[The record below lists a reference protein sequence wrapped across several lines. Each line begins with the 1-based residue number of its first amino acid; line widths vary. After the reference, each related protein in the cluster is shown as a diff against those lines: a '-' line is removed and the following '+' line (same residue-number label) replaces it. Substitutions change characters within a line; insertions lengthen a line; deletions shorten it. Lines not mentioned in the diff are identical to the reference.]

1 MLAHLHVYIHVY
13 NMYECN
19 EDPDETAQT
28 QFPKKHCIKHLLI
41 KLSKYTSK
49 QYTVYWLRD
58 ITVHQ
63 ALFRTLK
70 VHALIPA
77 KDQTLFNTIP
87 SGEGSYEI
95 VPVLNLARM

>member
-1 MLAHLHVYIHVY
+1 MYIICM
-13 NMYECN
+13 NA
-19 EDPDETAQT
+19 TKTQT
-28 QFPKKHCIKHLLI
+28 RLRKRNFPKKHCIKHLLC

-63 ALFRTLK
+63 ALFRTVK

-87 SGEGSYEI
+87 SNEGSYEF